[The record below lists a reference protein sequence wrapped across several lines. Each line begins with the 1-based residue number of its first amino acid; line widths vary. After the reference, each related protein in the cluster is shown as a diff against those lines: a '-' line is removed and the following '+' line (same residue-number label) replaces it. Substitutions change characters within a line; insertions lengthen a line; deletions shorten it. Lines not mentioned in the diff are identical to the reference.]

1 MWQYLAIHRTAEVH
15 AALRS
20 GCHLHLRRNGSDVAR
35 ESLDGLEAKEP
46 GRCRP
51 VKAASRRSR
60 ARLARAL
67 TGLRRSGS
75 GSPGDHGSDLL
86 SIGVIQARGAPDA
99 MENLGAACFL
109 DRGSTSTPRVVPWQ
123 AVQKRCADRCLRP
136 KPTGRTSRLLSC
148 HLSVGGRLP
157 AVPTRC
163 FAKLRSDMTQILR
176 LGSSFGAGSLQAM
189 C

>member
-1 MWQYLAIHRTAEVH
+1 MQAGQGRKPAELG
-15 AALRS
+15 ALS
-20 GCHLHLRRNGSDVAR
+20 A
-35 ESLDGLEAKEP
+35 SLDGT
-46 GRCRP
+46 
-51 VKAASRRSR
+51 AAVRQRLSR
-60 ARLARAL
+60 
-67 TGLRRSGS
+67 
-75 GSPGDHGSDLL
+75 DHGSDLL